1 MSIINLK
8 PEAVELLNQLCDSD
22 NLEAKIAVLD
32 DAEERLQ
39 SMAYQEP
46 DKKEAYIL
54 YDIAYTIKT
63 YKKDLSKLKTLIED
77 GNDS

>member
-22 NLEAKIAVLD
+22 NLESKIAVLD

-39 SMAYQEP
+39 SMAYQET
-46 DKKEAYIL
+46 DKKEGYIL